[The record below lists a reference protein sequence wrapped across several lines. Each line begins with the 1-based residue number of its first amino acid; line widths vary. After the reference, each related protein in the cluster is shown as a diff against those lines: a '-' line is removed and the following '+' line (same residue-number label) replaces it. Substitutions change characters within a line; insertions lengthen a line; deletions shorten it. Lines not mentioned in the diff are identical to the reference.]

1 MDICTW
7 LAVKRDDNEIVGY
20 LEPLDEAYNT
30 VCPRSVLGH
39 PVIAECDYMDGE
51 ELLLERGIGEL
62 ANQWVLRTKD
72 PSEQVPLAILEVS
85 AHGIVVADALLT
97 KALAT
102 TERII
107 VPWPDI
113 ESRLTPNGG
122 N

>member
-20 LEPLDEAYNT
+20 LEPLDESYDK

-39 PVIAECDYMDGE
+39 PVIASCDYMDGE

-62 ANQWVLRTKD
+62 ANQWALH
-72 PSEQVPLAILEVS
+72 PSVHGEQVPLAILEVS
-85 AHGIVVADALLT
+85 AHGIMVADALLT
-97 KALAT
+97 KTLAP

-113 ESRLTPNGG
+113 ESRLTPYLGG
-122 N
+122 